1 MRIGLLTTSY
11 PRRPGDLAGRFVAE
25 LAGWLADAG
34 QQVELLAP
42 APACTTEHPGVTVRP
57 LRYALRPRLLAGDG
71 APETLRRPLAAL
83 QAPAFVARLA
93 AACLR
98 RRRCWTHL
106 MSHWLLPCSV
116 VGAATCPALPHLAVA
131 HSGDVHLL
139 ASLPREAG
147 ARALD
152 ALARPRT
159 GLVLTSR
166 SLAPRLDP
174 LARSAAARQL
184 LARATVT
191 RMGVS
196 AEQLSSGPADQA
208 RRLRGRH
215 DLDAQL
221 VVLFLGRLVP
231 IKGVDLLLR
240 ACASLER
247 VTLALAGDGPQQAAL
262 RRLARRLDARVLF
275 LGPLQGAQKQAWLQA
290 ADLLALPS
298 RVLPDGRTESAPVV
312 LLEAMARA
320 LPVVAT
326 AVGGN
331 AELIRDGQ
339 NGLLVPPN
347 QATLLRAAVA
357 RLRDDPALRRQLG
370 QAGQRTAEDH
380 TWDRVGARLTAL
392 LAEL

>member
-11 PRRPGDLAGRFVAE
+11 PRHSHDLAGRFVAD
-25 LAGWLADAG
+25 LAGWLAGAG
-34 QQVELLAP
+34 HRLEVLAP
-42 APACTTEHPGVTVRP
+42 HPAGEDPHPRVTVR
-57 LRYALRPRLLAGDG
+57 ALRHRPGPTRLLFGAG
-71 APETLRRPLAAL
+71 APDNLRHPLAAAEVPL
-83 QAPAFVARLA
+83 FVARLA
-93 AACLR
+93 AECWWR
-98 RRRCWTHL
+98 RRGWTHV
-106 MSHWLLPCSV
+106 MSHWLAPCGLV
-116 VGAATCPALPHLAVA
+116 AAEAAGALPHLAVA
-131 HSGDVHLL
+131 HSSDVTLL
-139 ASLPREAG
+139 ARLPGG
-147 ARALD
+147 AQLLD
-152 ALARPRT
+152 RLARPRAA
-159 GLVLTSR
+159 LVLTSEALR
-166 SLAPRLDP
+166 ARLEP
-174 LARSAAARQL
+174 LART
-184 LARATVT
+184 ARARRFLQQAQVV
-191 RMGVS
+191 RMGIK
-196 AEQLSSGPADQA
+196 GA
-208 RRLRGRH
+208 RRAEHKARDVAAPFR
-215 DLDAQL
+215 
-221 VVLFLGRLVP
+221 VLFLGRLVP
-231 IKGVDLLLR
+231 VKGVDLLIQ
-240 ACASLER
+240 ACAPLTR
-247 VTLALAGDGPQQAAL
+247 VHLTIAGDGPERRALERLAIQSGAARRVSFVGQQLGPDKEAAL
-262 RRLARRLDARVLF
+262 
-275 LGPLQGAQKQAWLQA
+275 GQ